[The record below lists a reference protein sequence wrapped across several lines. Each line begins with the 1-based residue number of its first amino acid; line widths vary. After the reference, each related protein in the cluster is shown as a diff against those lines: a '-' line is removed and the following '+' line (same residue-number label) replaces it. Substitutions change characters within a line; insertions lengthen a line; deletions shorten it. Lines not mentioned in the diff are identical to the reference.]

1 MSADETFLEAFI
13 ESSIGTI
20 PNEIRRNLAHMRSL
34 DQTYDSI
41 IQELRECEED
51 YLSRAH
57 DIIFN
62 LPVESRQEPPKKKR
76 KTSSGSADSNDG
88 NNRQD
93 SSEAKDEEM
102 PGAIGSGNEEE
113 DDSSDDDE
121 KIEALSN
128 PKEGIPVSVPIFKP
142 ASDSDDDDDD
152 DTNEDMKSKTQ
163 LIIPTIEELRQQIQ
177 DPTAL
182 LRIAILRRD
191 ARQMVEEKKSNA
203 NQTFCIVDDAIKKLN
218 SDIEKFETLLKT
230 TGQYETAV
238 PTGGAL
244 PNDLAAIQVTPN
256 SQDWILAKVISH
268 DAQTGMYN
276 LSDEDIESNKSTW
289 FVVFWWLLSSFVV
302 RNGIQSSS
310 QTHNSKYLQYVY
322 LS

>member
-1 MSADETFLEAFI
+1 
-13 ESSIGTI
+13 
-20 PNEIRRNLAHMRSL
+20 
-34 DQTYDSI
+34 
-41 IQELRECEED
+41 
-51 YLSRAH
+51 
-57 DIIFN
+57 
-62 LPVESRQEPPKKKR
+62 
-76 KTSSGSADSNDG
+76 
-88 NNRQD
+88 
-93 SSEAKDEEM
+93 
-102 PGAIGSGNEEE
+102 
-113 DDSSDDDE
+113 
-121 KIEALSN
+121 
-128 PKEGIPVSVPIFKP
+128 
-142 ASDSDDDDDD
+142 
-152 DTNEDMKSKTQ
+152 
-163 LIIPTIEELRQQIQ
+163 
-177 DPTAL
+177 
-182 LRIAILRRD
+182 
-191 ARQMVEEKKSNA
+191 MVEEKKSNA

-310 QTHNSKYLQYVY
+310 QIHNSKYLQYVY